1 MVRPVS
7 FPSAF
12 PRAGKSEMRGS
23 LSKSSFATASPVVP
37 SFALSQRIWRTG
49 MRFESPS
56 AGVTE
61 VVTPAIGA
69 RRLAIVST
77 QEAQTRISAS

>member
-1 MVRPVS
+1 MVSPVS
-7 FPSAF
+7 FPSSF
-12 PRAGKSEMRGS
+12 PLAGKSEMRGS

-37 SFALSQRIWRTG
+37 SFVRSQRTWRSG

-61 VVTPAIGA
+61 VVTPAMGA
-69 RRLAIVST
+69 RRRAMVSSQDAHVRT
-77 QEAQTRISAS
+77 SAS